1 MKNNSRNPIPLLS
14 IGYSIVQLSGID
26 NKQLSEDI
34 IENKHL
40 RLDDDPNQ
48 TGYEDTLLPDTV
60 ESRKLLSK
68 VYSEVRKVN
77 SYLTILDTSNFG
89 QYDRFIKRSVRG
101 KGVWGHILEPGQST
115 MYHEHDLTDI
125 QRTRGHIDGI
135 SFAYYVTY
143 PENSGELVFCVET
156 LKRRIMLPVKPSVG
170 NLVLFPTYVPHL
182 TLRNRSKE
190 TRISVS
196 GNFFPDPNKMED
208 FYKEIYEGRSN
219 YFYYVGAYNEY

>member
-1 MKNNSRNPIPLLS
+1 MIKPIPLLS
-14 IGYSIVQLSGID
+14 IGYSIAQLSGID
-26 NKQLSEDI
+26 NERLAEDI
-34 IENKHL
+34 MKNKHL
-40 RLDDDPNQ
+40 RLDNDPNR

-68 VYSEVRKVN
+68 VYFEVSKIN
-77 SYLTILDTSNFG
+77 QYLTILDTANFG
-89 QYDRFIKRSVRG
+89 QHDRIIKRSVRG

-115 MYHEHDLTDI
+115 MYHEHDLTGI
-125 QRTRGHIDGI
+125 QRSRGHIDGI

-156 LKRRIMLPVKPSVG
+156 LKRRVMLPVKPSVG

-196 GNFFPDPNKMED
+196 GNFFPDPKRMED
-208 FYKEIYEGRSN
+208 FYKEIYDGRSN

>member
-1 MKNNSRNPIPLLS
+1 MKNSFIPLLS
-14 IGYSIVQLSGID
+14 IGYSIAQLRGID
-26 NKQLSEDI
+26 SKQLSKDVMK
-34 IENKHL
+34 NKHL

-48 TGYEDTLLPDTV
+48 TGYEDTSLPDTV
-60 ESRKLLSK
+60 ESRKLLSMIE
-68 VYSEVRKVN
+68 YEVRKIN
-77 SYLTILDTSNFG
+77 PYLKILDTS
-89 QYDRFIKRSVRG
+89 G

-143 PENSGELVFCVET
+143 PENSGDLVFCVET
-156 LKRRIMLPVKPSVG
+156 LKRRIMLPVRPSVG

-182 TLRNRSKE
+182 TLRNLSKE
-190 TRISVS
+190 NRISIS
-196 GNFFPDPNKMED
+196 GNFFPDPERMKD

-219 YFYYVGAYNEY
+219 YFYYVGTYNDY

>member
-1 MKNNSRNPIPLLS
+1 MIKPIPLLS
-14 IGYSIVQLSGID
+14 IGYSIAQLSGID
-26 NKQLSEDI
+26 NERLAEDI
-34 IENKHL
+34 MKNKHL
-40 RLDDDPNQ
+40 RFDDDPNR

-68 VYSEVRKVN
+68 VYFEVSKIN
-77 SYLTILDTSNFG
+77 QYLTILDTANFG
-89 QYDRFIKRSVRG
+89 HHDRLIKRSVRG

-115 MYHEHDLTDI
+115 MYHEHDLTGI
-125 QRTRGHIDGI
+125 QRSRGHIDGI

-156 LKRRIMLPVKPSVG
+156 LKRRVMLPVKPSVG